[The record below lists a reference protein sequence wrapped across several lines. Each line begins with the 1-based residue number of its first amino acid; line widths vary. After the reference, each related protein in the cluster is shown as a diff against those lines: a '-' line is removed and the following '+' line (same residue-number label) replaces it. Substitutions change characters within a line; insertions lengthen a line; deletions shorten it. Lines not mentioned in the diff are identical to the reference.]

1 MKTMKHTT
9 KTNHKLLSL
18 NDLGGGIGFAV
29 TSSFTYRYRA
39 FRRCQMMA
47 QAEGSL
53 RVYIILINKNNN
65 KQQKKQTM
73 KQNFTHYFKS
83 IILAIAFLLSG
94 AIPANSQNIYFK
106 DKKIQQIGLSNNKAD
121 VSDLVQPFY
130 CGVDDNKFSLVE
142 GQEYTISKTPITI
155 SDAKFG
161 NIVEQDIFENNSKL
175 SKALTLRID
184 EKEDSK
190 ILCCIIVAAD
200 WNYNK
205 TITFKIAVH
214 DMPLVVEKPATCT
227 SDGYRKYK
235 CACCNEERT
244 ETLYALGHSYGEW
257 QEMAG
262 GHMRT
267 CSNDANHK
275 QYNMDATGV
284 NALEITLTDDTKL
297 SYPSTLSPVVTF
309 NDLDVAIGFDTDK
322 TSLVNKVDI
331 AAYNQVWSHNKNGYA
346 QNNEDNTYSHQC
358 DYTDCGYKHD
368 DLFVK
373 NGKQYYVAEKKNGV
387 IRVADMTLNDS
398 EGYDCEADITVGSV
412 SYSRDMK
419 DNQWGTLCL
428 PFAINPNAYSDCS
441 FYKLSSVDDE
451 KSEIV
456 LSRIDDSTI
465 AAGTPVL
472 VRRNAAVSSISI
484 SVPSEGEGD
493 GVVMSKNIQ
502 TGSTV
507 GEYSLVGRL
516 TTSDDALTDNCY
528 IINNDK
534 FWNVGKLTNGGK
546 TVKVGAFRSYL
557 EANTSMAQARMLSL
571 SIGGDNTTAIDV
583 LNAADDGEA
592 EIYDLNGH
600 RLSDL
605 QKGMNIVKRGNKT
618 TKVIIK

>member
-1 MKTMKHTT
+1 MKIINNSK
-9 KTNHKLLSL
+9 SL
-18 NDLGGGIGFAV
+18 V
-29 TSSFTYRYRA
+29 
-39 FRRCQMMA
+39 
-47 QAEGSL
+47 
-53 RVYIILINKNNN
+53 
-65 KQQKKQTM
+65 
-73 KQNFTHYFKS
+73 
-83 IILAIAFLLSG
+83 LAIAFLLSWAVPTFG
-94 AIPANSQNIYFK
+94 QPQNRLYIYNKDGMPIDNVDNNKVTINYSDPFYLVVFDGGCYYSVYSSSSSDVVKITTNAYNGYIQNINLGQTELLTENLRGQLQKF
-106 DKKIQQIGLSNNKAD
+106 QIPNNIGSRELCWKYEH
-121 VSDLVQPFY
+121 F
-130 CGVDDNKFSLVE
+130 KFSIAIHELSMQGTKDPTCTGDGDVTYE
-142 GQEYTISKTPITI
+142 CSHCGDTKT
-155 SDAKFG
+155 
-161 NIVEQDIFENNSKL
+161 DIF
-175 SKALTLRID
+175 KAT
-184 EKEDSK
+184 
-190 ILCCIIVAAD
+190 
-200 WNYNK
+200 
-205 TITFKIAVH
+205 
-214 DMPLVVEKPATCT
+214 
-227 SDGYRKYK
+227 
-235 CACCNEERT
+235 
-244 ETLYALGHSYGEW
+244 GHSFGEW
-257 QEMAG
+257 QEMEMG
-262 GHMRT
+262 NGRFRT
-267 CSNDANHK
+267 CTHDANHI
-275 QYNMDATGV
+275 QYDMDATGV

-322 TSLVNKVDI
+322 TSLVNKADI
-331 AAYNQVWSHNKNGYA
+331 KEYNQVWSHNKNGYA

-441 FYKLSSVDDE
+441 FYQLSSVDNK

-534 FWNVGKLTNGGK
+534 FWNVGELTKGGK

-557 EANTSMAQARMLSL
+557 VATTSSTQTRMLSL
-571 SIGGDNTTAIDV
+571 SIGDGDTTAIDV
-583 LNAADDGEA
+583 LNAADDSEA

-600 RLSDL
+600 RLPDL
-605 QKGMNIVKRGNKT
+605 QKGVNIVKRGNKT

>member
-1 MKTMKHTT
+1 MKNLIKRHVR
-9 KTNHKLLSL
+9 LLVL
-18 NDLGGGIGFAV
+18 TL
-29 TSSFTYRYRA
+29 
-39 FRRCQMMA
+39 
-47 QAEGSL
+47 
-53 RVYIILINKNNN
+53 
-65 KQQKKQTM
+65 
-73 KQNFTHYFKS
+73 
-83 IILAIAFLLSG
+83 AFLLSG

-106 DKKIQQIGLSNNKAD
+106 DKEIHQIGLSNNKAD

-130 CGVDDNKFSLVE
+130 CGVDDNIFSLVE

-161 NIVEQDIFENNSKL
+161 NIVEQDIIENNSKL

-190 ILCCIIVAAD
+190 ILCCNIVAAD

-214 DMPLVVEKPATCT
+214 DMPRVEEKPATCT

-322 TSLVNKVDI
+322 TSLVNKADI
-331 AAYNQVWSHNKNGYA
+331 KEYNQVWSHNKNGYA

-358 DYTDCGYKHD
+358 NYEGCDYKHD

-373 NGKQYYVAEKKNGV
+373 NGEQYYVAEKKNGV

-398 EGYDCEADITVGSV
+398 EGYDCEADITVSNV
-412 SYSRDMK
+412 SYARDMK
-419 DNQWGTLCL
+419 GNQWGTLCL
-428 PFAINPNAYSDCS
+428 PFAIKPSAYSDCN
-441 FYKLSSVDDE
+441 FYQLSSVDNE
-451 KSEIV
+451 NSEIV
-456 LSRIDDSTI
+456 LSRIDDPTI

-472 VRRNAAVSSISI
+472 VRRNAAVNGISI
-484 SVPSEGEGD
+484 SVFSEEEGEG
-493 GVVMSKNIQ
+493 VAMSKIIQ
-502 TGSTV
+502 TGSTA
-507 GEYSLVGRL
+507 GNYSLVGTL
-516 TTSDDALTDNCY
+516 TTSDVLANNAY

-534 FWNVGKLTNGGK
+534 FWNVGDLINNGK
-546 TVKVGAFRSYL
+546 ATTVKVGAFRSYL
-557 EANTSMAQARMLSL
+557 LANTTAPSAQARMLSL
-571 SIGGDNTTAIDV
+571 SIGDDDTTAIDV
-583 LNAADDGEA
+583 LNAADNSEA

-600 RLSDL
+600 RLQGL
-605 QKGMNIVKRGNKT
+605 QKGVNIVKRGNKT
-618 TKVIIK
+618 TKVIIR

>member
-1 MKTMKHTT
+1 
-9 KTNHKLLSL
+9 
-18 NDLGGGIGFAV
+18 
-29 TSSFTYRYRA
+29 
-39 FRRCQMMA
+39 
-47 QAEGSL
+47 
-53 RVYIILINKNNN
+53 
-65 KQQKKQTM
+65 M

-83 IILAIAFLLSG
+83 IILAITFLLSG
-94 AIPANSQNIYFK
+94 AIPANSQSIQYV
-106 DKKIQQIGLSNNKAD
+106 DKNNHQAYSENSKAD
-121 VSDLVQPFY
+121 VSELEQPFY
-130 CGVDDNKFSLVE
+130 CRIDDNMFSFLEVPNNTTE
-142 GQEYTISKTPITI
+142 DYVYTISKKTITI
-155 SDAKFG
+155 TDAKFG
-161 NIVEQDIFENNSKL
+161 SIVEQDIIENNSKL
-175 SKALTLRID
+175 SNALTLRID
-184 EKEDSK
+184 ENEDSK
-190 ILCCIIVAAD
+190 ILCYNNVVIDV
-200 WNYNK
+200 NYK
-205 TITFKIAVH
+205 TISFTIAVH

-322 TSLVNKVDI
+322 TSLVNKADI
-331 AAYNQVWSHNKNGYA
+331 KEYNQVWSHNKNGYA
-346 QNNEDNTYSHQC
+346 KNDDKTYSHQC

-387 IRVADMTLNDS
+387 IKVADMTLNDS

-441 FYKLSSVDDE
+441 FYQLSSVDIDE
-451 KSEIV
+451 SEIV
-456 LSRIDDSTI
+456 LSRIDDPTI

-516 TTSDDALTDNCY
+516 TTSNALSNDNCY

-534 FWNVGKLTNGGK
+534 FWNVGELTKGGK

-583 LNAADDGEA
+583 LHAADDGEA

-600 RLSDL
+600 RLYDL

>member
-1 MKTMKHTT
+1 
-9 KTNHKLLSL
+9 
-18 NDLGGGIGFAV
+18 
-29 TSSFTYRYRA
+29 
-39 FRRCQMMA
+39 
-47 QAEGSL
+47 
-53 RVYIILINKNNN
+53 
-65 KQQKKQTM
+65 M

-94 AIPANSQNIYFK
+94 AIPANSQSISYI
-106 DKKIQQIGLSNNKAD
+106 DKNLDEAYSENSKAD
-121 VSDLVQPFY
+121 VSTLVQPFY
-130 CGVDDNKFSLVE
+130 CRIDDNMFSFLEVPNNTTE
-142 GQEYTISKTPITI
+142 DYVYTISKTPITI

-161 NIVEQDIFENNSKL
+161 NIVEEDIIKNNSKL

-190 ILCCIIVAAD
+190 ILCCNIVAVD

-214 DMPLVVEKPATCT
+214 DMPLVEEQPATCT

-284 NALEITLTDDTKL
+284 NALEITLTDETKL

-346 QNNEDNTYSHQC
+346 KNDDKTYSHAC
-358 DYTDCGYKHD
+358 DVAGCTVKYD

-373 NGKQYYVAEKKNGV
+373 NGEQYYVAENKDGV

-441 FYKLSSVDDE
+441 FYKLSSVDNE

-472 VRRNAAVSSISI
+472 VRRNAAASGISI
-484 SVPSEGEGD
+484 SATD
-493 GVVMSKNIQ
+493 AAMSNAVL
-502 TGSTV
+502 TGSTA
-507 GEYSLVGRL
+507 GDYSLVGTL
-516 TTSDDALTDNCY
+516 TTSNALTDNCY

-534 FWNVGKLTNGGK
+534 FWNVGELTNGGK

>member
-9 KTNHKLLSL
+9 KTNHKLLIL
-18 NDLGGGIGFAV
+18 NDLGEGIGFAV
-29 TSSFTYRYRA
+29 TSSFTCRYRA

-106 DKKIQQIGLSNNKAD
+106 DKEIHQIGLSNNKAD
-121 VSDLVQPFY
+121 VSGLVQPFY

-142 GQEYTISKTPITI
+142 GLDYTISKTPITI

-161 NIVEQDIFENNSKL
+161 NIVEQDIIENNFKL
-175 SKALTLRID
+175 SNALTLRID

-190 ILCCIIVAAD
+190 ILCCNIVAAD

-214 DMPLVVEKPATCT
+214 DMPLVEEKPATCT

-387 IRVADMTLNDS
+387 IKVADMTLNDS

-428 PFAINPNAYSDCS
+428 PFAINPNAYSDYS
-441 FYKLSSVDDE
+441 FYQLSSVDNE
-451 KSEIV
+451 RQEIV

-472 VRRNAAVSSISI
+472 VRRNAAASGISI
-484 SVPSEGEGD
+484 SATD
-493 GVVMSKNIQ
+493 AAMSNAVL
-502 TGSTV
+502 TGSTA
-507 GEYSLVGRL
+507 GDYSLVGTL
-516 TTSDDALTDNCY
+516 TTSNALSNDCY
-528 IINNDK
+528 VINNDK
-534 FWNVGKLTNGGK
+534 FWNVGELNKAGK
-546 TVKVGAFRSYL
+546 TVRVGAFRSYL

-583 LNAADDGEA
+583 LHAADDGEA

>member
-1 MKTMKHTT
+1 
-9 KTNHKLLSL
+9 
-18 NDLGGGIGFAV
+18 
-29 TSSFTYRYRA
+29 
-39 FRRCQMMA
+39 
-47 QAEGSL
+47 
-53 RVYIILINKNNN
+53 
-65 KQQKKQTM
+65 M

-106 DKKIQQIGLSNNKAD
+106 DKECQIGLSNNKAD
-121 VSDLVQPFY
+121 VSELVQPFY
-130 CGVDDNKFSLVE
+130 CGVDDNKSSLVE

-190 ILCCIIVAAD
+190 ILCCNIVAAD
-200 WNYNK
+200 GNYNK

-214 DMPLVVEKPATCT
+214 DMPLVEEKPATCT
-227 SDGYRKYK
+227 SDGHRKYK

-322 TSLVNKVDI
+322 TSLVNKADI
-331 AAYNQVWSHNKNGYA
+331 KEYNQVWSHNKNGYA
-346 QNNEDNTYSHQC
+346 KNDDKTYSHAC
-358 DYTDCGYKHD
+358 DVAGCTVKYD

-373 NGKQYYVAEKKNGV
+373 NGEQYYVAEKKNGV
-387 IRVADMTLNDS
+387 IKVADMTLNDS

-441 FYKLSSVDDE
+441 FYKLSSVDND

-456 LSRIDDSTI
+456 LSRIDDPTI

-516 TTSDDALTDNCY
+516 TTSNALSNDNCY

-534 FWNVGKLTNGGK
+534 FWNVGELTKGGK

-600 RLSDL
+600 RLPDL
-605 QKGMNIVKRGNKT
+605 QKGINIVKRGNKI

>member
-9 KTNHKLLSL
+9 KTNHKLLIL
-18 NDLGGGIGFAV
+18 NDLGEGIGFAV
-29 TSSFTYRYRA
+29 TSSFTCRYRA

-106 DKKIQQIGLSNNKAD
+106 DKEIHQIGLSNNKAD
-121 VSDLVQPFY
+121 VSGLVQPFY
-130 CGVDDNKFSLVE
+130 CGVDDNKSSLVE
-142 GQEYTISKTPITI
+142 GLEYTISKTPITI

-175 SKALTLRID
+175 SNALTLRID

-190 ILCCIIVAAD
+190 ILCCNIVAAD

-214 DMPLVVEKPATCT
+214 DMPLVEEKPATCT

-322 TSLVNKVDI
+322 TSLVNKADI

-346 QNNEDNTYSHQC
+346 KNDDKTYSHRC

-387 IRVADMTLNDS
+387 IKVADMTLNDS

-502 TGSTV
+502 TGSTA
-507 GEYSLVGRL
+507 GDYSLVGTL
-516 TTSDDALTDNCY
+516 TTSNALSNDCY
-528 IINNDK
+528 VINNDK
-534 FWNVGKLTNGGK
+534 FWNVGELNNAGK
-546 TVKVGAFRSYL
+546 TVRVGAFRSYL

-583 LNAADDGEA
+583 LHAADDGEA

>member
-1 MKTMKHTT
+1 
-9 KTNHKLLSL
+9 
-18 NDLGGGIGFAV
+18 
-29 TSSFTYRYRA
+29 
-39 FRRCQMMA
+39 
-47 QAEGSL
+47 
-53 RVYIILINKNNN
+53 
-65 KQQKKQTM
+65 M

-106 DKKIQQIGLSNNKAD
+106 DKEIHQIGLSNNKAD

-130 CGVDDNKFSLVE
+130 CGVDDNKSSLVE
-142 GQEYTISKTPITI
+142 GQKYTISKTPITI

-161 NIVEQDIFENNSKL
+161 NIIEQDIFENNPKL
-175 SKALTLRID
+175 SNALTLRID

-190 ILCCIIVAAD
+190 ILCCNIVAAD

-205 TITFKIAVH
+205 TISFKIAVH
-214 DMPLVVEKPATCT
+214 DMPLVEEKPATCT
-227 SDGYRKYK
+227 SDGHRKYK

-373 NGKQYYVAEKKNGV
+373 NGKQYYVAENKDGV

-441 FYKLSSVDDE
+441 FYKLSSVDND

-472 VRRNAAVSSISI
+472 VRRNAAVSGISI
-484 SVPSEGEGD
+484 STTNTA
-493 GVVMSKNIQ
+493 MSNAIQ
-502 TGSTV
+502 TGITA
-507 GEYSLVGRL
+507 GEYSLVGTL
-516 TTSDDALTDNCY
+516 TTSNALTDNCY

-534 FWNVGKLTNGGK
+534 FWNVGELTNGGK
-546 TVKVGAFRSYL
+546 KVKVGAFRSYL

-583 LNAADDGEA
+583 LNAADDDEA

-600 RLSDL
+600 RLPDL

>member
-1 MKTMKHTT
+1 MKIINNSK
-9 KTNHKLLSL
+9 SL
-18 NDLGGGIGFAV
+18 V
-29 TSSFTYRYRA
+29 
-39 FRRCQMMA
+39 
-47 QAEGSL
+47 
-53 RVYIILINKNNN
+53 
-65 KQQKKQTM
+65 
-73 KQNFTHYFKS
+73 
-83 IILAIAFLLSG
+83 LAIAFLLSWAVPTFG
-94 AIPANSQNIYFK
+94 QPQNRLYIYNKDGMPIDNVDNNKVTINDSDPFYLVVFDGGCYYSVYSSSSSDVVNITTNAYNGYIQNINLDQSELLTENLRGQLQKF
-106 DKKIQQIGLSNNKAD
+106 QIPNNIGSRELCWKYEP
-121 VSDLVQPFY
+121 S
-130 CGVDDNKFSLVE
+130 KFSIAIHELSEVQ
-142 GQEYTISKTPITI
+142 GSK
-155 SDAKFG
+155 
-161 NIVEQDIFENNSKL
+161 E
-175 SKALTLRID
+175 
-184 EKEDSK
+184 
-190 ILCCIIVAAD
+190 
-200 WNYNK
+200 
-205 TITFKIAVH
+205 
-214 DMPLVVEKPATCT
+214 ATC
-227 SDGYRKYK
+227 SEDGDMTYK
-235 CACCNEERT
+235 CRHCGETRT
-244 ETLYALGHSYGEW
+244 EIFKATGHSFGEW
-257 QEMAG
+257 QEMEMG
-262 GHMRT
+262 NGRFRT
-267 CSNDANHK
+267 CTHDANHI
-275 QYNMDATGV
+275 QYDMDATGV

-322 TSLVNKVDI
+322 TSLVNKADI

-373 NGKQYYVAEKKNGV
+373 NGEQYYVAEKKNGV
-387 IRVADMTLNDS
+387 IKVADMTLNDS

-502 TGSTV
+502 TGSTA
-507 GEYSLVGRL
+507 GEYSLVGTL
-516 TTSDDALTDNCY
+516 TTSNALTDNCY

-583 LNAADDGEA
+583 LHAADDGEA

-618 TKVIIK
+618 TKVIIR

>member
-1 MKTMKHTT
+1 
-9 KTNHKLLSL
+9 
-18 NDLGGGIGFAV
+18 
-29 TSSFTYRYRA
+29 
-39 FRRCQMMA
+39 
-47 QAEGSL
+47 
-53 RVYIILINKNNN
+53 
-65 KQQKKQTM
+65 M

-83 IILAIAFLLSG
+83 IILAITFLLSG

-106 DKKIQQIGLSNNKAD
+106 DKDTQQISLFNNKAD

-130 CGVDDNKFSLVE
+130 CGVDDNIFSLVE

-161 NIVEQDIFENNSKL
+161 NIVEQDIIVNNSKL

-190 ILCCIIVAAD
+190 ILCCNIVAVNV
-200 WNYNK
+200 NYK
-205 TITFKIAVH
+205 TISFTIAVH
-214 DMPLVVEKPATCT
+214 DMPLVEVKPATCT
-227 SDGYRKYK
+227 SDGHRKYK

-284 NALEITLTDDTKL
+284 NALEITLRDDTKL

-322 TSLVNKVDI
+322 TSLVNKADI
-331 AAYNQVWSHNKNGYA
+331 KEYNQVWSHNKNGYA
-346 QNNEDNTYSHQC
+346 KNDDKTYSHAC
-358 DYTDCGYKHD
+358 DVAGCTVKYD

-373 NGKQYYVAEKKNGV
+373 NGEQYYVAENKNGV
-387 IRVADMTLNDS
+387 IKVADMTLNDS

-441 FYKLSSVDDE
+441 FYKLSSVDNK

-456 LSRIDDSTI
+456 LSRIDDPTI

-516 TTSDDALTDNCY
+516 TTSNALSNDNCY

-534 FWNVGKLTNGGK
+534 FWNVGELTKGGK

-600 RLSDL
+600 RLPDL
-605 QKGMNIVKRGNKT
+605 QKGVNIIKRGNKI